1 MRESLG
7 SRLTR
12 AVRDPRGITMAGYLY
27 KCRTCGPWEIQ
38 RPMGKA
44 AATSTCPGCGAPGRR
59 VYTAPLLSR
68 TPKAVSTA
76 RLREEAS
83 RDAPEVTTSLP
94 RAVGRTVAG
103 DPRWNAL
110 PRP

>member
-1 MRESLG
+1 
-7 SRLTR
+7 
-12 AVRDPRGITMAGYLY
+12 MAGYLY
-27 KCRTCGPWEIQ
+27 QCGMCGPWEIQ
-38 RPMGKA
+38 RPIGTA
-44 AATSTCPGCGAPGRR
+44 AATSTCPGCGAHGRR
-59 VYTAPLLSR
+59 VYTSPLLSR

-94 RAVGRTVAG
+94 RAVGRTAAR
-103 DPRWNAL
+103 DPRWSAL